1 MLVRRGR
8 LQPGQDWASEISKA
22 IRRSRFVLACISN
35 SSISKSGFVQKELRI
50 ALDVADEQ
58 PEGSTF
64 LIPVRLEECE
74 IPDRLK
80 RWQAADLFKQ
90 ETYDRLRR
98 ALPSKKSTP
107 RPKESMTRE
116 FSSWTWYRTGLQRC
130 RAVARVETGSDDA
143 VGTGFLVA
151 GPDLHPDLPPIV
163 AMTADF
169 IVPEY
174 LHPAVAL
181 LTFRGLDDHQGPSVR
196 YRVIHQWWYQPWA
209 DRGLATTILELDGYP
224 EAVDPLPLAE
234 ALPPKP
240 LRNQRAY
247 IIGHPGGVAQPQFSL
262 HDNVLLDYDERF
274 MHYRTSTDGGSAG
287 SPVFNEKWRLIGLH
301 LSSSSIMLRLNNA
314 RGTYAAREGV
324 IIDAIRR
331 GLAEQPPEGPR
342 HY

>member
-1 MLVRRGR
+1 LCNLDLHGPSPQSSERLGIEPAARLRLYCVRVQGHPRLPLSLVGRQRTCAPALPPADGRRSTMLVRRGR

-80 RWQAADLFKQ
+80 RWQAADLFKP

-130 RAVARVETGSDDA
+130 LCCAKTPPRA
-143 VGTGFLVA
+143 
-151 GPDLHPDLPPIV
+151 
-163 AMTADF
+163 
-169 IVPEY
+169 
-174 LHPAVAL
+174 
-181 LTFRGLDDHQGPSVR
+181 
-196 YRVIHQWWYQPWA
+196 
-209 DRGLATTILELDGYP
+209 
-224 EAVDPLPLAE
+224 
-234 ALPPKP
+234 
-240 LRNQRAY
+240 
-247 IIGHPGGVAQPQFSL
+247 
-262 HDNVLLDYDERF
+262 
-274 MHYRTSTDGGSAG
+274 
-287 SPVFNEKWRLIGLH
+287 
-301 LSSSSIMLRLNNA
+301 
-314 RGTYAAREGV
+314 
-324 IIDAIRR
+324 
-331 GLAEQPPEGPR
+331 
-342 HY
+342 